1 MYCKNCGGYMMNGE
15 QACNR
20 CGCSTGTGT
29 GYCSNCGLPLEPG
42 HRDCTRCGHIETAAP
57 TPAGK
62 SKIAAGV
69 LALVFGGMGVHNF
82 YLGYTGKGVAQLLIS
97 LISLG
102 TLSFISGIWGFI
114 EGIMILCGSIRTDAK
129 GNPLT

>member
-1 MYCKNCGGYMMNGE
+1 MMNGE
-15 QACNR
+15 QACSR
-20 CGCSTGTGT
+20 CGCSAGTGT

-57 TPAGK
+57 APAGK

>member
-1 MYCKNCGGYMMNGE
+1 MMNGE
-15 QACNR
+15 QACSR

-57 TPAGK
+57 APAGK

>member
-15 QACNR
+15 QACAR
-20 CGCSTGTGT
+20 CGSPAGTGT
-29 GYCSNCGLPLEPG
+29 GYCSNCGLPMEPG
-42 HRDCTRCGHIETAAP
+42 HADCTRCGYTEAVAP
-57 TPAGK
+57 GPAGK

-69 LALVFGGMGVHNF
+69 LALVFGSLGVHNF

-102 TLSFISGIWGFI
+102 TLSFISSIWGI
-114 EGIMILCGSIRTDAK
+114 VEGIMILCGSIKTDAK